1 MLLLPLLAQSMQMSH
16 DLLVVTNA
24 KYVSSAREWTW
35 MHDVL
40 AAPKHMVEH
49 FADIYMANVYG
60 TQTKKL
66 HLYRCAASQSLN
78 LLVKFSIHV
87 GDSIP
92 VVS

>member
-60 TQTKKL
+60 TQTKKI
-66 HLYRCAASQSLN
+66 ASVQVCSFT
-78 LLVKFSIHV
+78 VIESV
-87 GDSIP
+87 G
-92 VVS
+92 